1 MEAPVKVLSWQDIHD
16 LIDELVPQVLCQNVQ
31 FISGVPRG
39 GLIPAVLLSHACDIP
54 FTSNTTFLQNETVL
68 VVDDIVDSG
77 RVMKAFR
84 DTGYKTCC
92 LHYKESAVMKPDI
105 YAQITDENTWLVY
118 PWEKLSAQKIQ
129 DYLKNS

>member
-1 MEAPVKVLSWQDIHD
+1 METPVKILSSQDVQD
-16 LIDELVPQVLCQNVQ
+16 LVNELVPQVLSLNVE
-31 FISGVPRG
+31 FITGVPRG

-105 YAQITDENTWLVY
+105 YAQITDEDTWLVY